1 VRDHRSVCGL
11 PQVRGV
17 PRDHHRRAGRLS
29 RQPGGRNGRRP
40 ARKYSRIM
48 LERALCPSNPLEVT
62 MCLAIPAKVIE
73 QYESNG
79 MKMAKVDFGGVV
91 KEACMEYLPEI
102 KLGDYTIVHV
112 GFGLSILDE
121 QEAAET

>member
-1 VRDHRSVCGL
+1 
-11 PQVRGV
+11 
-17 PRDHHRRAGRLS
+17 
-29 RQPGGRNGRRP
+29 
-40 ARKYSRIM
+40 
-48 LERALCPSNPLEVT
+48 

-73 QYESNG
+73 LYETNG

-91 KEACMEYLPEI
+91 KEACMEYLPDV

-121 QEAAET
+121 REALETMDLLKQIDALGDGVEAPN